1 MNELQPIPQVAL
13 KILRLIDDE
22 EYEIA
27 QLTEEIRK
35 DQVISARTLKLC
47 NSVMYS
53 GKNKIETLDHALVF
67 LGMKLLVKLVIS
79 ASVENLFTHSSAGY
93 SLCKGGLYHH
103 AIGTAIISEKLA
115 NLTGKAKPGL
125 AYTAGLLHDIG
136 KVVLDQHIASA
147 YPLFYRQMFEEGNNF
162 AEAEKR
168 ILGVDHTGVGSE
180 LAQKWSFPESLVET
194 IRYHHRPQNSGQYHD
209 LVHLVY
215 LADLLMSQFHAGLE
229 LERLETSTLAA
240 RLEAIGLSV
249 ERFPDI
255 VDLIPIQV
263 FDSAP
268 EQALMQQ

>member
-1 MNELQPIPQVAL
+1 MKSAKEKHAQAKKDKNPEQTAILEEELNQAMNELQPIPQVAL

-162 AEAEKR
+162 TEAEKR
-168 ILGVDHTGVGSE
+168 IL
-180 LAQKWSFPESLVET
+180 
-194 IRYHHRPQNSGQYHD
+194 
-209 LVHLVY
+209 
-215 LADLLMSQFHAGLE
+215 
-229 LERLETSTLAA
+229 
-240 RLEAIGLSV
+240 
-249 ERFPDI
+249 
-255 VDLIPIQV
+255 
-263 FDSAP
+263 
-268 EQALMQQ
+268 